1 MLAGAPVFTGLKP
14 AQIRAESALPEQHRN
29 WALFKLTSL
38 RKRAQTQGQ
47 AMAYSASM
55 EKCTVEKWMENRL
68 NTNSMGFGSCAG
80 YWEPRGDGQH
90 SAKGWLIISTKSFPV
105 VFIFHIKQES
115 RQAKKKGWKLECS
128 HFLGQGT
135 INAPKKWHMQRKVT
149 VYFKSRKAVTDIYP
163 QRIAWISSARNYFL
177 HSVQLP
183 GIIPCSLKSHSFLG
197 QLIWKQTHKK
207 SFWHLTILLRAQG
220 HLEPVEKEN
229 LDSAYHLWLLLE

>member
-68 NTNSMGFGSCAG
+68 NTNPMGFGSCAG

-135 INAPKKWHMQRKVT
+135 INAPKNDTCRGKLQYTSNQGKQ
-149 VYFKSRKAVTDIYP
+149 SQIY
-163 QRIAWISSARNYFL
+163 ILKESHEFL
-177 HSVQLP
+177 QQ
-183 GIIPCSLKSHSFLG
+183 GIIFFTLYSCQVLFPA
-197 QLIWKQTHKK
+197 
-207 SFWHLTILLRAQG
+207 HL
-220 HLEPVEKEN
+220 N
-229 LDSAYHLWLLLE
+229 LTVF

>member
-68 NTNSMGFGSCAG
+68 NTNPMGFGSCAG

-115 RQAKKKGWKLECS
+115 RQAKKKGWKSAPTSWAKAQEMHQKMTRAEESYSILQIEESS
-128 HFLGQGT
+128 H
-135 INAPKKWHMQRKVT
+135 R
-149 VYFKSRKAVTDIYP
+149 Y
-163 QRIAWISSARNYFL
+163 ISSKNRVNFFSKELFSPLCTVARYY
-177 HSVQLP
+177 
-183 GIIPCSLKSHSFLG
+183 SL
-197 QLIWKQTHKK
+197 
-207 SFWHLTILLRAQG
+207 LT
-220 HLEPVEKEN
+220 
-229 LDSAYHLWLLLE
+229 